1 MSKRAMLHYIW
12 RHRLL
17 TQMECKTTTGEM
29 VEIFTTGD
37 ADLNDYSFTNVCV
50 KVGGVEFNGTL
61 LVEPDATTPT
71 SEDEVLCIASSGN
84 EFASNHARVIY
95 INNDKRW
102 EDEFTAV
109 CKGQFPCTATIA
121 STDALHTTGYLS
133 RLLIERIEE
142 KAARI
147 AAIHLLGDKRWEET
161 LFRLLVRNFGFG
173 IQGDAFE
180 KWAEVLNLTALN
192 KHRDNLLQVE
202 AVFFGQAGLLE
213 TDSIPEYYRVEAER
227 TPYYC
232 ELKREYKFL
241 AAKFGLQQVDHN
253 IWRSCGNSFPHTRIA
268 RLAKMFHNGTITLSA
283 IAECDTIDDLKR
295 LLQTPLAGY
304 WNNHGH
310 FGGTTMVG
318 KPETIST
325 KHLHLFIIN
334 TIVPMLYSYGKHRRD
349 NALCSKAEDF
359 LYALPSEDNGIIR
372 GWSKVGLNVTCAADS
387 QALIQ
392 LKKEYCNKGRC
403 IECMFAYRYLKS
415 LRK

>member
-17 TQMECKTTTGEM
+17 TQMECKTANGEAI
-29 VEIFTTGD
+29 EIFTTGD
-37 ADLNDYSFTNVCV
+37 SDAGGHSFSNVCI
-50 KVGGVEFNGTL
+50 KVGGQELNGTL
-61 LVEPDATTPT
+61 LVEPDASTLPNG
-71 SEDEVLCIASSGN
+71 EEVLCIASSGN
-84 EFASNHARVIY
+84 EYASGHPRVLC
-95 INNDKRW
+95 INNDKHW
-102 EDEFTAV
+102 EEEFMAV
-109 CKGQFPCTATIA
+109 NKGQFPCTDTIL

-133 RLLIERIEE
+133 RLLIERIEN
-142 KAARI
+142 KAGRI

-173 IQGDAFE
+173 IQSDAFE

-213 TDSIPEYYRVEAER
+213 PDSIPEYYRAEAER
-227 TPYYC
+227 TPYYN

-241 AAKFGLQQVDHN
+241 AAKFGLSQVDHN
-253 IWRSCGNSFPHTRIA
+253 VWKSCGNSTPHTRIA

-295 LLQTPLAGY
+295 LLQTPLTGY
-304 WNNHGH
+304 WSNRGH

-334 TIVPMLYSYGKHRRD
+334 TIVPMLYSYGKHRQD

-359 LYALPSEDNGIIR
+359 LYALPGEDNGIIR
-372 GWSKVGLNVTCAADS
+372 AWAKVGMNVKCAADS
-387 QALIQ
+387 QALLQ

-403 IECMFAYRYLKS
+403 LDCMFGYRYLKS
-415 LRK
+415 VRG